1 MHSNMNEFM
10 ALVRA
15 AGLDEELLAA
25 MSEPVRRLEQL
36 LNELQSQAEELVAH
50 YEQACVA
57 IESI

>member
-1 MHSNMNEFM
+1 M

-15 AGLDEELLAA
+15 AGLDEELLVA

-50 YEQACVA
+50 YEHARA
-57 IESI
+57 DIESI